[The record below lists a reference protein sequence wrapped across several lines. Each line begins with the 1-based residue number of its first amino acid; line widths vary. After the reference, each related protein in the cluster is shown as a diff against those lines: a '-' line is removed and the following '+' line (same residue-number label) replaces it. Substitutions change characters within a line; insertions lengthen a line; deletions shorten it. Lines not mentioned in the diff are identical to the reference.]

1 MYMLC
6 GIRFGFSNIYPLELY
21 VCIVHLCIKA
31 RVRMYNICLCM
42 FVFIL
47 QMKWSL
53 YLVYNNY
60 ANILINIC

>member
-21 VCIVHLCIKA
+21 ACKVHLSIK
-31 RVRMYNICLCM
+31 VHVCMYNMCLC
-42 FVFIL
+42 VFIL

-60 ANILINIC
+60 VNIKITIC